1 MQENLK
7 IQQKELRIRPFTVP
21 IYDWTVVLL
30 VGEEDTA
37 LDLIESKEN
46 CQISDI
52 GCGIYLGSTF
62 QPNST
67 IYIWYPENASLK
79 TKCHEILHATFYV
92 LNSVGVDIKD
102 QEAVCYLFEYM
113 LDQCLNLDESSIQM
127 EAVSTTENEE
137 DMLQ

>member
-7 IQQKELRIRPFTVP
+7 IQQKELKIRPFTVP
-21 IYDWTVVLL
+21 IYDWIVVLL
-30 VGEEDTA
+30 VGEEDAA

-46 CQISDI
+46 CQINDV
-52 GCGIYLGSTF
+52 GYGIYLGSTF

-67 IYIWYPENASLK
+67 IYIWYPEDAKLK
-79 TKCHEILHATFYV
+79 VKCHEILHATFYV

-113 LDQCLNLDESSIQM
+113 LEQCLSLDEKSIQT
-127 EAVSTTENEE
+127 EAVLITEKEE